1 MKAIYPGSF
10 DPFTL
15 GHQAMVDKALKM
27 FDTVV
32 IAIGINDKKSCLIP
46 LDRRL
51 EMINRIYGDNPNI
64 EVVSYR
70 GLTVDYCNENNIGVI
85 IRGVR
90 NFLDFEYERS
100 ISNINHT
107 LSNQIETVLIMT
119 PPELSD
125 ISSSMVRE
133 LLFHGRSPMQFLPR
147 EFHIDDFML

>member
-15 GHQAMVDKALKM
+15 GHKAMVDKALKM
-27 FDTVV
+27 FDTVI
-32 IAIGINDKKSCLIP
+32 IAIGINEKKNYILP
-46 LDRRL
+46 LEKRL
-51 EMINRIYGDNPNI
+51 EMINRLYKDNGKV
-64 EVVSYR
+64 EVVAYH
-70 GLTVDYCNENNIGVI
+70 GLTVDFCNKNNVGVI

-107 LSNQIETVLIMT
+107 LSSDIETLLIMT

-133 LLFHGRSPMQFLPR
+133 LLFHGRMPYEFLPK
-147 EFHIDDFML
+147 EFTEEDFGF

>member
-15 GHQAMVDKALKM
+15 GHKAMVDKALKM
-27 FDTVV
+27 FDKVI
-32 IAIGINDKKSCLIP
+32 IAIGINDKKSCTLSLEKRI
-46 LDRRL
+46 
-51 EMINRIYGDNPNI
+51 EMINRLYGDNEKI
-64 EVVSYR
+64 EVVSYH
-70 GLTVDYCNENNIGVI
+70 GLTVDFCKKNGVGVI

-107 LSNQIETVLIMT
+107 LSADIETVLIMT

-125 ISSSMVRE
+125 ISSSTVRE
-133 LLFHGRSPMQFLPR
+133 LLFHGRMPFEFLPS
-147 EFHIDDFML
+147 EFTSEDFGM